1 MKMAHTSLPIGLS
14 MRMAGRTAGETIS
27 VLVADSSQ
35 MGCQL
40 MAKALRRSHYR
51 FNVVGAAVDS
61 AGILNFAKE
70 HQPDLAVISAN
81 LQDGPLMGFKVL
93 RELRASHPKTRVVIL
108 LDSSTRDLVVDAF
121 RGGASGVF
129 CRSELVERLC
139 KCIQSVHN
147 GQVWANSNE
156 LQFLL
161 DALAQAAPLRV
172 VNARGINLFTK
183 REAQVV
189 RLVAEGLTN
198 REISRKLDLS
208 EHTVKNYLF
217 RIFDKLGVSSRV
229 ELTLYAFSHREPS
242 WEPHPPPL
250 VTPS

>member
-1 MKMAHTSLPIGLS
+1 M
-14 MRMAGRTAGETIS
+14 RTAGKTAGEAIS

-40 MAKALRRSHYR
+40 LAKGLRGSHYH
-51 FNVVGAAVDS
+51 FNVVASAVDS
-61 AGILNFAKE
+61 AGIMNVANEFE
-70 HQPDLAVISAN
+70 PHLAVISAN

-108 LDSSTRDLVVDAF
+108 LDSSERDLIVDAF

-129 CRSELVERLC
+129 CRSELIERLC
-139 KCIQSVHN
+139 KCIHSVHN
-147 GQVWANSNE
+147 GQVWANSKE

-172 VNARGINLFTK
+172 VNARGINLITK
-183 REAQVV
+183 REEQVV

-198 REISRKLDLS
+198 REISRKLNLS

-217 RIFDKLGVSSRV
+217 RVFDKLGVSSRV
-229 ELTLYAFSHREPS
+229 ELTLYAFTHRQP
-242 WEPHPPPL
+242 
-250 VTPS
+250 V